1 MPIVYY
7 VCWPEGGQDWR
18 FETDKAAREFRREHG
33 QGWDMVIS
41 PREEDDEPTDNGSGP
56 QASDEQA

>member
-7 VCWPEGGQDWR
+7 VCWPEGERHWKFG
-18 FETDKAAREFRREHG
+18 TDRAAREFRRNQK

-41 PREEDDEPTDNGSGP
+41 PREEDDEPTDIESGP
-56 QASDEQA
+56 ETSDEQA